1 MKTLKTPTIVW
12 SLETPSP
19 HTLPTRMGPN
29 CYYSKI
35 WTSGQPTGTTS
46 QLCLPG
52 LTLPNQTLSAILE
65 VTTGSLNH
73 QPSLWT
79 TSAPLSKLWVWI
91 PGWKC
96 RSKCMSLFC
105 LSHPNN
111 RIHILKGDGHTIDQV
126 ALLKQEVKYS
136 LGVKVPNRVPT
147 YPICLIYPSL
157 CVLSGYVG
165 YNFQHAT
172 EFCPEKP
179 PGQQQSHWRSEKS
192 RKLHSVLGRLPS
204 PTACLGSSR
213 LHITALERSILAL
226 FR

>member
-1 MKTLKTPTIVW
+1 MSPWLNSAQSDFVSSPGGHNRVTKPPTITVDNI
-12 SLETPSP
+12 SSTQQALSVNP
-19 HTLPTRMGPN
+19 RMEM
-29 CYYSKI
+29 
-35 WTSGQPTGTTS
+35 Q
-46 QLCLPG
+46 
-52 LTLPNQTLSAILE
+52 
-65 VTTGSLNH
+65 V
-73 QPSLWT
+73 
-79 TSAPLSKLWVWI
+79 
-91 PGWKC
+91 
-96 RSKCMSLFC
+96 FC

-147 YPICLIYPSL
+147 YPICLVYPSL

-213 LHITALERSILAL
+213 LHIAAPERSILAL